1 MAINIRSKYVLL
13 STFFL
18 FECIFKFLSSPIVF
32 PIIKC
37 IIPSLTVDRRKN
49 RCSPCIYWTTA
60 IFTVVTDYSNLFL
73 SLTFFLNRPHFTF
86 GYELIVCPETTGVMK
101 IICDRFPSI

>member
-1 MAINIRSKYVLL
+1 MAENKSL
-13 STFFL
+13 SRCGLQGFCKAFIKKNYCFFGN
-18 FECIFKFLSSPIVF
+18 CA
-32 PIIKC
+32 